1 MLSAEELSD
10 LGADSAY
17 TAHIESDLN
26 CRLAAKKQ
34 YMAESSAIGANSVN
48 TRLNRGSRL
57 SSEATVSCVSCSF
70 VLLPQPRFCPAKEG
84 TARGSPGRPIA
95 RGRGRSWGLGPT
107 PTPTPTFYTN
117 TSTSDISSSNAT
129 LYNSTITMTAKSQR
143 ESEQEVRSWG
153 FPHAFTW
160 TDGPYVCLGT

>member
-1 MLSAEELSD
+1 MVKKIKAMLSAEELSD

-95 RGRGRSWGLGPT
+95 RGRGRSWALGPN
-107 PTPTPTFYTN
+107 TN
-117 TSTSDISSSNAT
+117 TNAN
-129 LYNSTITMTAKSQR
+129 LLHQYLH
-143 ESEQEVRSWG
+143 VRHLFFKRYSLQQ
-153 FPHAFTW
+153 HHHDDSKVT
-160 TDGPYVCLGT
+160 T